1 MKNSAAF
8 MAGNMRPPAGSANPA
23 FWDTLVLSQQRSRHN
38 ATKLAPFDTLASLAP
53 VMRLRPATPADHPFL
68 RELHHR
74 AYREVVTRQFGSWD
88 ERAQDEWF
96 EKGLHEA
103 EFSVVEVGEA
113 AVGTVALKRDPDCVH
128 LVELQILPE
137 HQRRGLGSALLAA
150 VCERARSDE
159 LPLRLR
165 VLHENHRARR
175 LYERHGFV
183 VTGTIPTH
191 YLMEWRA
198 NDEY

>member
-1 MKNSAAF
+1 MH
-8 MAGNMRPPAGSANPA
+8 
-23 FWDTLVLSQQRSRHN
+23 T
-38 ATKLAPFDTLASLAP
+38 
-53 VMRLRPATPADHPFL
+53 RPATPADYAFL

-74 AYREVVTRQFGSWD
+74 AYREVVTRQFGAWD
-88 ERAQDEWF
+88 EHAQDEWF

-103 EFSVVEVGEA
+103 AFSVVEVGEV

-137 HQRRGLGSALLAA
+137 HQRRGLGSALLVA
-150 VCERARSDE
+150 VCERAQADS
-159 LPLRLR
+159 LPLRLQ
-165 VLHENHRARR
+165 VLHENHGARR

-191 YLMEWRA
+191 YLMEWKGA
-198 NDEY
+198 DDF